1 MHEGKS
7 VLPPPVPGADGYGH
21 VAEACRRVIGL
32 EPESARAASNFCFA
46 GIYAVDAVKHA
57 AMIARKPAAITEMA
71 EYRGRVL

>member
-1 MHEGKS
+1 
-7 VLPPPVPGADGYGH
+7 
-21 VAEACRRVIGL
+21 L

-46 GIYAVDAVKHA
+46 GIYAADAVKHA